1 MIERQCY
8 IEAVSFQMKNQD
20 PERDER
26 RTSVNLKTEV
36 RENLFKIQV
45 TLFSKRHSP
54 DQTRLLLWGGR
65 QTLTI
70 SHLSDTGNYAPV
82 HHSTCAILKFQN
94 IFNVSALFTP
104 QKPQEK
110 GKGKTQS
117 SLCSNREEETST
129 AEGFQE
135 LL

>member
-45 TLFSKRHSP
+45 TLFSKGIHLTKP
-54 DQTRLLLWGGR
+54 DYYFGVV
-65 QTLTI
+65 
-70 SHLSDTGNYAPV
+70 DK
-82 HHSTCAILKFQN
+82 C
-94 IFNVSALFTP
+94 
-104 QKPQEK
+104 
-110 GKGKTQS
+110 
-117 SLCSNREEETST
+117 
-129 AEGFQE
+129 
-135 LL
+135 